1 MITSCTDHPTP
12 NQLLAALPP
21 EAGNAVQSR
30 LEAVDLSADTL
41 LYEASTVLRHVYF
54 PVTAVV
60 SLVSPLRD
68 GSCAEVAVVGHEGV
82 VGVCAF
88 MGGGKALSSA
98 VVQRPGLAWRMS
110 ARDIADLARDAEPV
124 MQQLLR
130 YTQALFTHMAQT
142 SACHRHHLL
151 DMQLCRWLL
160 QHLDRQTGDEL
171 RITHER
177 IGGLLGV
184 RREGITAAAQ
194 KLQGAGLIR
203 CGRGRIQV
211 LDRHGLED
219 HSCEC
224 YGVIRQAYERLRAD
238 ASAWSRPAGAG
249 SGLRGRQE
257 PIGHLGSTAPLP
269 RPLRAQAWPTTA
281 CGT

>member
-1 MITSCTDHPTP
+1 MINFFTDYPT
-12 NQLLAALPP
+12 NQLLASLPP
-21 EAGNAVQSR
+21 EAGDAVQAR
-30 LEAVDLSADTL
+30 LEAVELSTGSQ
-41 LYEASTVLRHVYF
+41 LYEAGTVLRHVYF

-60 SLVSPLRD
+60 SLVSPLSD
-68 GSCAEVAVVGHEGV
+68 GSGAEVAVVGAEGV

-98 VVQRPGLAWRMS
+98 VVQRSGLAWRMS

-151 DMQLCRWLL
+151 ETQLCRWLL
-160 QHLDRQTGDEL
+160 QHLDRQSSDEL
-171 RITHER
+171 QVTHER

-203 CGRGRIQV
+203 YGRGRIQV
-211 LDRHGLED
+211 LDRHGLEG

-224 YGVIRQAYERLRAD
+224 YSVVRQAYDRLRAD
-238 ASAWSRPAGAG
+238 ASAWPRPAGAPP
-249 SGLRGRQE
+249 SARC
-257 PIGHLGSTAPLP
+257 
-269 RPLRAQAWPTTA
+269 RPQPMGCPA
-281 CGT
+281 

>member
-1 MITSCTDHPTP
+1 MRSVDPRVSHETHSVISSCTDHPT

-21 EAGNAVQSR
+21 ECSDAIQSR
-30 LEAVDLSADTL
+30 LEAVEINANAL
-41 LYEASTVLRHVYF
+41 LYEAGMVLRHVYF

-142 SACHRHHLL
+142 SACNRHHVL
-151 DMQLCRWLL
+151 DTQLCRWLL

-171 RITHER
+171 KMTQER
-177 IGGLLGV
+177 IAGLLGV
-184 RREGITAAAQ
+184 RREGITAAAL
-194 KLQGAGLIR
+194 KLQRAGLIR
-203 CGRGRIQV
+203 YGRGCIQV
-211 LDRHGLED
+211 LDRRGLEQN
-219 HSCEC
+219 SCEC
-224 YGVIRQAYERLRAD
+224 YSVVRQAYERLCD
-238 ASAWSRPAGAG
+238 GASAWPRPPGAGPSGRSRPAPFGC
-249 SGLRGRQE
+249 
-257 PIGHLGSTAPLP
+257 TA
-269 RPLRAQAWPTTA
+269 
-281 CGT
+281 